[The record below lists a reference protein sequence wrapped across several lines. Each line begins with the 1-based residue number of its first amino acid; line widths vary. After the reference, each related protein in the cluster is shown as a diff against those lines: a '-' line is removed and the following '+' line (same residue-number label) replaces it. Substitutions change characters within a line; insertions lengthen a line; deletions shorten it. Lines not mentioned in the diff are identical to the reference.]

1 MSKAKKSPKVQY
13 GIEIT
18 KPWSKE
24 MYDHN
29 DIVSEE
35 MKSNIMK
42 AWKEEIDKLGH
53 EDISDEIAMERDW
66 DEDDLKVSNP
76 KLVKLQRGICY
87 SGYGSGYT
95 ISNVDKEFRDEVENM
110 PNYQLHESYSY
121 LAFEGMLPRTS
132 FMLIG
137 FEWEKFDYHVIG
149 SQELDSPILNIPELD
164 SAGFDSNGVNHY
176 NEKLNA

>member
-1 MSKAKKSPKVQY
+1 MRKAKKSPKVQY

-29 DIVSEE
+29 DIVSDE
-35 MKSNIMK
+35 MKKNIIKKWDSIIKRLDMDQD
-42 AWKEEIDKLGH
+42 WCLLSDDSEI
-53 EDISDEIAMERDW
+53 
-66 DEDDLKVSNP
+66 
-76 KLVKLQRGICY
+76 VKLQKGICY

-95 ISNVDKEFRDEVENM
+95 LEEVDREFRDEVENM
-110 PNYQLHESYSY
+110 PNYQLHETYSY
-121 LAFEGMLPRTS
+121 LAFERMLPRTR

-149 SQELDSPILNIPELD
+149 SQEMTSPAVVVHRVVNELMKDSLD
-164 SAGFDSNGVNHY
+164 A
-176 NEKLNA
+176 